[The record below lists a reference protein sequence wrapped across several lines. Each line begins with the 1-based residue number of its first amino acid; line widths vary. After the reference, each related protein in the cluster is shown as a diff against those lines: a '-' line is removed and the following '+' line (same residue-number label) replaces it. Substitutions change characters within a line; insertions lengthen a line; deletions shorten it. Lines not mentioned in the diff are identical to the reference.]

1 MTNSDL
7 IESVNPV
14 YNFENL
20 FLTDFFL
27 HLILL
32 KNTALKYL
40 FFLITELVGT
50 LFSFVLNTQLPF
62 PTLNLCSK

>member
-14 YNFENL
+14 YNL
-20 FLTDFFL
+20 KIYSSQIFFL
-27 HLILL
+27 HLILF
-32 KNTALKYL
+32 KNTALRYL

-50 LFSFVLNTQLPF
+50 LFSFVSNTQLPF
-62 PTLNLCSK
+62 PTLNLCGK